1 MIYGTFIQSPYF
13 WYLIFGRQKTSFF
26 LFLMFQEL
34 QGPKWKKE
42 NCTAGFS
49 SGEHQRE
56 EEASME
62 GHEAQNGWAHA
73 ARFPDRVGPTKWS
86 LGHFLAW
93 GFLTRSPS
101 RPKSNALIFTRLSEV
116 AAAAKLLIPSEG
128 GQILLLRNSGEGEI
142 IVIVITSPP
151 WRGRRPLH
159 HHPHQDQHHH
169 HHHHRDLLGSP
180 RSLRVA
186 IP

>member
-1 MIYGTFIQSPYF
+1 MGAKESNKRRPE
-13 WYLIFGRQKTSFF
+13 GQK
-26 LFLMFQEL
+26 
-34 QGPKWKKE
+34 
-42 NCTAGFS
+42 
-49 SGEHQRE
+49 RV
-56 EEASME
+56 
-62 GHEAQNGWAHA
+62 AHA
-73 ARFPDRVGPTKWS
+73 ARFPDRVGPTKTS

-116 AAAAKLLIPSEG
+116 AAAAELPIPSEG
-128 GQILLLRNSGEGEI
+128 DQILLLRSSGEGEI

-151 WRGRRPLH
+151 WRGRRLLH
-159 HHPHQDQHHH
+159 HHPHQDQHHL
-169 HHHHRDLLGSP
+169 HHHHRDPLHSP

>member
-1 MIYGTFIQSPYF
+1 MIYETFLQSPYF
-13 WYLIFGRQKTSFF
+13 WYLIFVRQKTSFF

-49 SGEHQRE
+49 SGEQQWEEDRRE
-56 EEASME
+56 ES
-62 GHEAQNGWAHA
+62 HEAQKRGAHT
-73 ARFPDRVGPTKWS
+73 ARFFGRVGPTIWS

-101 RPKSNALIFTRLSEV
+101 RPKRNALIFTRLSEV

-128 GQILLLRNSGEGEI
+128 DQILLLQSSGEGGNHRHRHHLSSLAWEEAS
-142 IVIVITSPP
+142 TSSP
-151 WRGRRPLH
+151 
-159 HHPHQDQHHH
+159 
-169 HHHHRDLLGSP
+169 SP
-180 RSLRVA
+180 RPAPS
-186 IP
+186 PSSSP